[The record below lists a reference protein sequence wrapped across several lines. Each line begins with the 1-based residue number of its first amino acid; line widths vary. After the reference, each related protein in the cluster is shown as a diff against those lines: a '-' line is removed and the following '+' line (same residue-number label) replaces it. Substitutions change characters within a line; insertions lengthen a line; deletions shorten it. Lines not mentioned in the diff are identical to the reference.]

1 MKDLVFGLVFI
12 ALGITV
18 WVLAQDFP
26 AVPGMQYGANL
37 FPSLIAAGM
46 VIGGALLSVTT
57 LRKMRRASSDNLGS
71 GVFALPHPGL
81 LVPCLMVVAYIYLSE
96 VLGAALTMLLIML
109 ILLLQGGVR
118 WLPSLLISAVS
129 TAVISLSFGHML
141 KVPLPSGPFGF

>member
-1 MKDLVFGLVFI
+1 MKDLTFGLVFI

-96 VLGAALTMLLIML
+96 VFGAALTMLLIML

>member
-1 MKDLVFGLVFI
+1 MKDLTFGLVFI

-46 VIGGALLSVTT
+46 VIGGALLSVAT
-57 LRKMRRASSDNLGS
+57 LRKMRQSASAS
-71 GVFALPHPGL
+71 GGGFALPHPGL

-96 VLGAALTMLLIML
+96 VIGAALSMLLIML
-109 ILLLQGGVR
+109 VLLFQGGVR
-118 WLPSLLISAVS
+118 WLPAILVS
-129 TAVISLSFGHML
+129 VAATAVISFSFGHML
-141 KVPLPSGPFGF
+141 KVPLPAGPFGF

>member
-1 MKDLVFGLVFI
+1 MKDLIFGLVFI

-18 WVLAQDFP
+18 WLLARDFP

-37 FPSLIAAGM
+37 FPSMIAAGM

-57 LRKMRRASSDNLGS
+57 LRKMRRNASAS
-71 GVFALPHPGL
+71 GGGFVLPHPGL

>member
-1 MKDLVFGLVFI
+1 MKDLTFGLVFI

-46 VIGGALLSVTT
+46 VIGGALLSVAT
-57 LRKMRRASSDNLGS
+57 LHKMRQSASAS
-71 GVFALPHPGL
+71 GGGFALPHPGL

>member
-1 MKDLVFGLVFI
+1 MKDLAFGLVFI

-96 VLGAALTMLLIML
+96 VLGATLTMLLIML
-109 ILLLQGGVR
+109 ILLLLGGVR